1 TTIKEQ
7 LHTTP
12 DHGTGYGPLRYLNP
26 HTATQLRNLPQ
37 PQITLNYLGRFDH
50 PPHRLSNGAGW
61 EPITSIEFDTT
72 ILGNVPVAAIL
83 DVNAYVYESGGA
95 PILRAT
101 WVYPPGVLPAAD
113 VTELT
118 ALADHISR
126 PGAGRLTPSDL
137 DLVHLDQPAL
147 DALHHHYPTLTDVW
161 PLTPLQAGLLFHH
174 ELTSQALDTYVVQLV
189 LDIDGPL
196 DPDRL
201 RDAADTLLGRH
212 PNLRAAFGHTHDGT
226 PIQIVTPAILPW
238 NHHDLRAER
247 DATVAHDIVT
257 ADRTT
262 AFDLTAPPLL
272 RLTLITHGP
281 THHQVA
287 LTHHHILLDGWST
300 PLLLHELL
308 QLYEHHADPG
318 AVPRLLPYRRYLEW
332 LTQQSLEESRAAWA
346 DVLDGLEGP
355 TILVP
360 SARGRIPSTFPEEYR
375 VSLSREH
382 TDALRTVARTH
393 DLTLHTIIDTAWAL
407 VLATHTGTTDIT
419 FGTTVSGRPP
429 HIPGIETMIGL
440 FINTIP
446 VRITLHPTDTL
457 TTLLTRTHT
466 THTQLLDHHHLPLT
480 HIPNPHATTFD
491 TITVHENYP
500 HHTTTPPTDL
510 TITTTSATDATHYP
524 LALATTTDTDTTLHL
539 KFEFLP
545 EFLSRN
551 DTEAI
556 AARMCRALDVIA
568 TAPDTTVASVRLLG
582 DDEFRA
588 LAPVRGGP
596 APATRTLAAIVTDA
610 AALDPDA
617 VALEDSSRAVSY
629 RDLDEASN
637 RLARLLITH
646 GAGPERYVAMAIP
659 RSLES
664 VLAVWAITKTG
675 AAFVPIDPG
684 YPAARIAEM
693 IADSG
698 VALGVTLTPQRERLP
713 DTVPWLVLDEPGTIT
728 TVEQQSSGALGDADR
743 RRPLRPDHPAYLI
756 YTSGS
761 TGVPK
766 GVVVP
771 HRGLATL
778 AAAQAAGLGPGRH
791 SRVLHFSSPSFDGS
805 VFDYLLAFGCGA
817 TLVISPPTI
826 VGGTELS
833 RFVAAERVTH
843 AFVPTAALASA
854 DPDDLDGYDGFGEIL
869 VAGEACPPGLVT
881 RWSRGRALRNGYG
894 PTETTVM
901 SNISAP
907 LAPGSDVTIGG
918 PIAGAEEVVLD
929 ARMQPVPDGVPG
941 ELYIAGP
948 GLARGYHRRPGLTAG
963 RFVAAPYG
971 PAGERMYRTGDI
983 VRWIADESDGRVVEY
998 LGRADFQVK
1007 VRGFRI
1013 EPGEIDAVLG
1023 AHPDVEY
1030 AATLTRTGP
1039 AGDPILVSYV
1049 VGSAELDPA
1058 RLSAYLTERLP
1069 AHMVPGAIVPIDR
1082 IPLTPVGKLDRAAL
1096 PDPRFDSPADS
1107 AHRPTSPVEET
1118 VANAF
1123 AAVLGLEHIGVDDNF
1138 FEAGGNSLT
1147 ATRVVAR
1154 VNSTLH
1160 THIDV
1165 RTLFEDR
1172 TPRVL
1177 STHLDHDS
1185 NDAPLPVPTPGP
1197 QPEFVPLS
1205 PAQQRIWFL
1214 NQYDTT
1220 TPTYNIPLTLHLTGH
1235 LDTT

>member
-1 TTIKEQ
+1 
-7 LHTTP
+7 
-12 DHGTGYGPLRYLNP
+12 
-26 HTATQLRNLPQ
+26 
-37 PQITLNYLGRFDH
+37 
-50 PPHRLSNGAGW
+50 
-61 EPITSIEFDTT
+61 
-72 ILGNVPVAAIL
+72 
-83 DVNAYVYESGGA
+83 
-95 PILRAT
+95 
-101 WVYPPGVLPAAD
+101 
-113 VTELT
+113 
-118 ALADHISR
+118 
-126 PGAGRLTPSDL
+126 
-137 DLVHLDQPAL
+137 
-147 DALHHHYPTLTDVW
+147 
-161 PLTPLQAGLLFHH
+161 
-174 ELTSQALDTYVVQLV
+174 
-189 LDIDGPL
+189 
-196 DPDRL
+196 
-201 RDAADTLLGRH
+201 
-212 PNLRAAFGHTHDGT
+212 
-226 PIQIVTPAILPW
+226 
-238 NHHDLRAER
+238 
-247 DATVAHDIVT
+247 
-257 ADRTT
+257 
-262 AFDLTAPPLL
+262 
-272 RLTLITHGP
+272 
-281 THHQVA
+281 
-287 LTHHHILLDGWST
+287 
-300 PLLLHELL
+300 
-308 QLYEHHADPG
+308 
-318 AVPRLLPYRRYLEW
+318 
-332 LTQQSLEESRAAWA
+332 
-346 DVLDGLEGP
+346 
-355 TILVP
+355 
-360 SARGRIPSTFPEEYR
+360 
-375 VSLSREH
+375 
-382 TDALRTVARTH
+382 
-393 DLTLHTIIDTAWAL
+393 
-407 VLATHTGTTDIT
+407 
-419 FGTTVSGRPP
+419 
-429 HIPGIETMIGL
+429 
-440 FINTIP
+440 
-446 VRITLHPTDTL
+446 
-457 TTLLTRTHT
+457 
-466 THTQLLDHHHLPLT
+466 
-480 HIPNPHATTFD
+480 
-491 TITVHENYP
+491 
-500 HHTTTPPTDL
+500 
-510 TITTTSATDATHYP
+510 
-524 LALATTTDTDTTLHL
+524 
-539 KFEFLP
+539 
-545 EFLSRN
+545 
-551 DTEAI
+551 
-556 AARMCRALDVIA
+556 MCRALDVIA

-646 GAGPERYVAMAIP
+646 GAGPERYVALAIP
-659 RSLES
+659 RSADS

-869 VAGEACPPGLVT
+869 AAGEACPPGLVT

-907 LAPGSDVTIGG
+907 LAPGSEVTIGG

-929 ARMQPVPDGVPG
+929 ARLQPVPDGVPG
-941 ELYIAGP
+941 ELYIAGS

-963 RFVAAPYG
+963 RFVTAPYG

-983 VRWIADESDGRVVEY
+983 VRWVADTSGGRVVEY

-1013 EPGEIDAVLG
+1013 EPAEVDAVLG

-1049 VGSAELDPA
+1049 VGSAELAPA

-1096 PDPRFDSPADS
+1096 PAPRFDSPADP

-1123 AAVLGLEHIGVDDNF
+1123 AAALGLEHVGVDDNF

-1154 VNSTLH
+1154 VNSALH

-1165 RTLFEDR
+1165 RTVFEDR

-1197 QPEFVPLS
+1197 QPEFAPLS

-1235 LDTT
+1235 RDTTALHHARTDLIRSEERRVGQEGCSQGRSRWSRDH

>member
-1 TTIKEQ
+1 
-7 LHTTP
+7 
-12 DHGTGYGPLRYLNP
+12 
-26 HTATQLRNLPQ
+26 
-37 PQITLNYLGRFDH
+37 
-50 PPHRLSNGAGW
+50 
-61 EPITSIEFDTT
+61 
-72 ILGNVPVAAIL
+72 
-83 DVNAYVYESGGA
+83 
-95 PILRAT
+95 
-101 WVYPPGVLPAAD
+101 D

-118 ALADHISR
+118 DLWTSALTAIADHTSR

-137 DLVHLDQPAL
+137 DLVHLDQPTL
-147 DALHHHYPTLTDVW
+147 DALHHDYPTLTDVW
-161 PLTPLQAGLLFHH
+161 PVTPLQAGLLFHH
-174 ELTSQALDTYVVQLV
+174 ELTSHTLDTYVVQVV

-196 DPDRL
+196 DADRL
-201 RDAADTLLGRH
+201 RDAAAALLGRH
-212 PNLRAAFGHTHDGT
+212 PNLGAAFGRTPDGT
-226 PIQIVTPAILPW
+226 PIQIITPAPLRW
-238 NHHDLRAER
+238 THHDLSDEHDGR
-247 DATVAHDIVT
+247 VAHDIVA

-262 AFDLTAPPLL
+262 PFDLTAPPLL
-272 RLTLITHGP
+272 RLIHITHSP
-281 THHQVA
+281 THHRVA

-308 QLYEHHADPG
+308 QLYEHHTDPD
-318 AVPRLLPYRRYLEW
+318 AVLRPRPYRRYLEW
-332 LTQQSLEESRAAWA
+332 LAQQSLEESQAAWA
-346 DVLDGLEGP
+346 EVLDGLEGP
-355 TILVP
+355 TILLP
-360 SARGRIPSTFPEEYR
+360 SARDRVPSTFPDEYR
-375 VSLSREH
+375 VTLSREQ
-382 TDALRTVARTH
+382 TEALRTLARTH
-393 DLTLHTIIDTAWAL
+393 NLTLHTIINTAWAL

-429 HIPGIETMIGL
+429 HIPHVENMIGL

-457 TTLLTRTHT
+457 TTLLHHTHT

-480 HIPNPHATTFD
+480 HIPHPHATTFD
-491 TITVHENYP
+491 TLTVHENYP
-500 HHTTTPPTDL
+500 HHTNPPPTDL

-524 LALATTTDTDTTLHL
+524 LALATTTDDRLHL
-539 KFEFLP
+539 KFEYLP
-545 EFLSRN
+545 EFLARN
-551 DTEAI
+551 DVEAI
-556 AARMCRALDVIA
+556 AARMGRALDLIA

-588 LAPVRGGP
+588 LAPVRGDR
-596 APATRTLAAIVTDA
+596 APAIRTLAAIFADA

-617 VALEDSSRAVSY
+617 VAVECAGRTTSY

-637 RLARLLITH
+637 RLARVLIAR
-646 GAGPERYVAMAIP
+646 GAGPESFVALAIP
-659 RSLES
+659 RSVDS

-675 AAFVPIDPG
+675 AAFVPIDAG
-684 YPAARIAEM
+684 YPAVRIDDM

-698 VALGVTLTPQRERLP
+698 VALGVTLTPQREQLP
-713 DTVPWLVLDEPGTIT
+713 GTVPWLVLDDTETVA
-728 TVEQQSSGALGDADR
+728 TVEQQSSGVVGDAER
-743 RRPLRPDHPAYLI
+743 GQPLRSDHPAYVI

-771 HRGLATL
+771 HRGLAAL
-778 AAAQAAGLGPGRH
+778 AAAQAATLGSGPH

-805 VFDYLLAFGCGA
+805 VFDYLLAFGPGA
-817 TLVISPPTI
+817 TLVICPPTV

-833 RFVAAERVTH
+833 RFLAAERVTH

-854 DPDDLDGYDGFGEIL
+854 DPDDLDGYDGFGQVL
-869 VAGEACPPGLVT
+869 VGGEACPPGLVT
-881 RWSRGRALRNGYG
+881 RWSRGRTLWNGYG
-894 PTETTVM
+894 PTETTAMCNV
-901 SNISAP
+901 SGP
-907 LAPGSDVTIGG
+907 LGPGSTVTVGG
-918 PIAGAEEVVLD
+918 PITGAEEVVLD
-929 ARMQPVPDGVPG
+929 VRLQPVPDGVPG
-941 ELYIAGP
+941 ELYVAGP

-963 RFVAAPYG
+963 CFVAAPYG
-971 PAGERMYRTGDI
+971 PAGGRMYRTGDI
-983 VRWIADESDGRVVEY
+983 VRWIADSSGGRVLEY

-1013 EPGEIDAVLG
+1013 EPGEIDAALG
-1023 AHPDVEY
+1023 AHPDVDY

-1039 AGDPILVSYV
+1039 AGDLILVSYV
-1049 VGSAELDPA
+1049 VGSPNLAPA
-1058 RLSAYLTERLP
+1058 RLSAYLAERLP
-1069 AHMVPGAIVPIDR
+1069 AYMVPTTIVPIDR
-1082 IPLTPVGKLDRAAL
+1082 IPLTPVGKLDRTAL
-1096 PDPRFDSPADS
+1096 PDPGFDSAADP

-1123 AAVLGLEHIGVDDNF
+1123 AAVLGLEHVGVDDDF

-1185 NDAPLPVPTPGP
+1185 DEAPLPAPTPGS
-1197 QPEFVPLS
+1197 QPEFAPLS

-1235 LDTT
+1235 LDTTALHHALTDLIHR

>member
-1 TTIKEQ
+1 
-7 LHTTP
+7 
-12 DHGTGYGPLRYLNP
+12 
-26 HTATQLRNLPQ
+26 
-37 PQITLNYLGRFDH
+37 
-50 PPHRLSNGAGW
+50 
-61 EPITSIEFDTT
+61 
-72 ILGNVPVAAIL
+72 
-83 DVNAYVYESGGA
+83 
-95 PILRAT
+95 
-101 WVYPPGVLPAAD
+101 
-113 VTELT
+113 
-118 ALADHISR
+118 
-126 PGAGRLTPSDL
+126 
-137 DLVHLDQPAL
+137 
-147 DALHHHYPTLTDVW
+147 
-161 PLTPLQAGLLFHH
+161 
-174 ELTSQALDTYVVQLV
+174 
-189 LDIDGPL
+189 
-196 DPDRL
+196 
-201 RDAADTLLGRH
+201 
-212 PNLRAAFGHTHDGT
+212 
-226 PIQIVTPAILPW
+226 
-238 NHHDLRAER
+238 
-247 DATVAHDIVT
+247 
-257 ADRTT
+257 
-262 AFDLTAPPLL
+262 
-272 RLTLITHGP
+272 
-281 THHQVA
+281 
-287 LTHHHILLDGWST
+287 
-300 PLLLHELL
+300 
-308 QLYEHHADPG
+308 
-318 AVPRLLPYRRYLEW
+318 
-332 LTQQSLEESRAAWA
+332 
-346 DVLDGLEGP
+346 
-355 TILVP
+355 
-360 SARGRIPSTFPEEYR
+360 
-375 VSLSREH
+375 
-382 TDALRTVARTH
+382 
-393 DLTLHTIIDTAWAL
+393 
-407 VLATHTGTTDIT
+407 
-419 FGTTVSGRPP
+419 
-429 HIPGIETMIGL
+429 
-440 FINTIP
+440 
-446 VRITLHPTDTL
+446 
-457 TTLLTRTHT
+457 
-466 THTQLLDHHHLPLT
+466 
-480 HIPNPHATTFD
+480 
-491 TITVHENYP
+491 
-500 HHTTTPPTDL
+500 
-510 TITTTSATDATHYP
+510 
-524 LALATTTDTDTTLHL
+524 
-539 KFEFLP
+539 
-545 EFLSRN
+545 
-551 DTEAI
+551 
-556 AARMCRALDVIA
+556 MCRALDLIA

-596 APATRTLAAIVTDA
+596 APATRTLATIFTDA

-629 RDLDEASN
+629 RDLDEGSN
-637 RLARLLITH
+637 RLARLLIAR
-646 GAGPERYVAMAIP
+646 GAGPESFVALAIP
-659 RSLES
+659 RSADS

-684 YPAARIAEM
+684 YPAARIADM

-713 DTVPWLVLDEPGTIT
+713 DTVPWVVLNGPGTIT
-728 TVEQQSSGALGDADR
+728 TVEQQSGGAVGDADR
-743 RRPLRPDHPAYLI
+743 RRPLLPDHPAYMI

-766 GVVVP
+766 GVVVA

-833 RFVAAERVTH
+833 RFVAAQRVTH

-869 VAGEACPPGLVT
+869 VAGEACPPGLVI

-907 LAPGSDVTIGG
+907 LTLGSEVTIGG
-918 PIAGAEEVVLD
+918 PVAGADEVVLD
-929 ARMQPVPDGVPG
+929 ARLQPVPDGVPG
-941 ELYIAGP
+941 ELYIAGS

-983 VRWIADESDGRVVEY
+983 VRWIADTSGGRVVEY

-1013 EPGEIDAVLG
+1013 EPGEVDAVLG

-1039 AGDPILVSYV
+1039 AGDLILVSYV
-1049 VGSAELDPA
+1049 VGSADLAPA
-1058 RLSAYLTERLP
+1058 RLSAYLAERLP
-1069 AHMVPGAIVPIDR
+1069 SYLVPSAIVPIDR

-1096 PDPRFDSPADS
+1096 PDPRLDSPADP

-1123 AAVLGLEHIGVDDNF
+1123 ATVLGLEHVGVDDNF
-1138 FEAGGNSLT
+1138 FAVGGNSLT

-1177 STHLDHDS
+1177 STHLDHASD
-1185 NDAPLPVPTPGP
+1185 DAPLPVPTPGS

-1220 TPTYNIPLTLHLTGH
+1220 IPTYNIPLTLHLTGH
-1235 LDTT
+1235 LDTTALHHT